1 MISSSLVTLMS
12 PSSETLLGG
21 KALGAAVASHGFGM
35 SWGRMDTRMGL
46 SAFLIVSWTS
56 YHNCKK
62 HQASC
67 WKLSWTLAE
76 VLHPAGLLIF
86 LSSIPFNPSVLFR
99 TTYIFTYNLRFQCS
113 QVWFFFVFVAMTL
126 IAYLLFSLTVCE
138 WQMIVSCSPFIF
150 RCLSLDFMPV
160 RLILALQSN
169 FCLLEMCLFET
180 DREK

>member
-1 MISSSLVTLMS
+1 MAFFMPRGYPSPLVKYVSTWKSWEVCTSMISSSLVTLMS

-86 LSSIPFNPSVLFR
+86 LSSILFNPQVLFR
-99 TTYIFTYNLRFQCS
+99 TTYMFTYNLRFQCS
-113 QVWFFFVFVAMTL
+113 QVWFFSFL
-126 IAYLLFSLTVCE
+126 
-138 WQMIVSCSPFIF
+138 
-150 RCLSLDFMPV
+150 
-160 RLILALQSN
+160 
-169 FCLLEMCLFET
+169 
-180 DREK
+180 